1 MLSSFRFVMWGQLSL
16 TPWGQIRKTRSKS
29 SERCT
34 QWLWIQDAD
43 MEGLGCGHDL
53 WQIAVPDT
61 GTGTEDSTF
70 GWIDQ
75 DAGFLRFFG
84 ITVIRRWYAL
94 FAGSASECSITGLP
108 VLGAKLDERVWT
120 CKIQSPYSDI
130 TVEKEISKQA
140 EVHVELNICKPR
152 MSTSETFG
160 ASRRWK
166 RCYLQLEVMM
176 STFQSQWVAA
186 GAMLSWCWGSY

>member
-1 MLSSFRFVMWGQLSL
+1 MRTWSLADCGPGYRHRDWRFD
-16 TPWGQIRKTRSKS
+16 IRLDWS
-29 SERCT
+29 RC
-34 QWLWIQDAD
+34 WFSA
-43 MEGLGCGHDL
+43 
-53 WQIAVPDT
+53 
-61 GTGTEDSTF
+61 
-70 GWIDQ
+70 
-75 DAGFLRFFG
+75 FFFW

-130 TVEKEISKQA
+130 RVEKEISKQA
-140 EVHVELNICKPR
+140 EVHVELKICKPR

>member
-75 DAGFLRFFG
+75 DAGFLRFFLNNSDTQMICIVCRLCQWVQHHRLTRTWSKAWRASLDLQDP
-84 ITVIRRWYAL
+84 ITLLWHH
-94 FAGSASECSITGLP
+94 S
-108 VLGAKLDERVWT
+108 
-120 CKIQSPYSDI
+120 
-130 TVEKEISKQA
+130 
-140 EVHVELNICKPR
+140 
-152 MSTSETFG
+152 
-160 ASRRWK
+160 WK
-166 RCYLQLEVMM
+166 RDQQT
-176 STFQSQWVAA
+176 SR
-186 GAMLSWCWGSY
+186 GACWTENL